1 MVENTYVYFEPEK
14 IQKKVGN
21 LKLWTKHPL
30 YHPGKKI
37 VFFGAYYIQYVYIY
51 MCNYIY
57 VCVDMHKSLT

>member
-14 IQKKVGN
+14 IQKKLETWNYGQN
-21 LKLWTKHPL
+21 IL
-30 YHPGKKI
+30 YTILEKKN

-57 VCVDMHKSLT
+57 ICVCRYA